1 MREIKFRGK
10 EKIGGVWLFGSYI
23 YTNDDKNNPFRTNP
37 PKEKHQ
43 IMFYESSDWN
53 MGGWNYAEVRKET
66 IGQYTGLKDKN
77 GKEIYEGDVVEWV
90 FFYERLGANMGVK
103 ECDTIVKGII
113 RWRQGGFVLEV
124 IENDFENAGY
134 YSISALY
141 TDTESDVEIIG
152 NIYDTPE
159 LIKEEEK

>member
-1 MREIKFRGK
+1 MAYRLFSYLEGWSYDIWRFLN
-10 EKIGGVWLFGSYI
+10 EGVV
-23 YTNDDKNNPFRTNP
+23 KP
-37 PKEKHQ
+37 
-43 IMFYESSDWN
+43 
-53 MGGWNYAEVRKET
+53 ET
-66 IGQYTGLKDKN
+66 VGQYPGLKDKN
-77 GKEIYEGDVVEWV
+77 GKEIYEGDIVEWV

-103 ECDTIVKGII
+103 ECDAIVKGII

-141 TDTESDVEIIG
+141 TDTESDVEIIS
-152 NIYDTPE
+152 NIHDNPE

>member
-1 MREIKFRGK
+1 MREIKFRGIDCSGQFVYGDLIHKRHTK
-10 EKIGGVWLFGSYI
+10 ESVLIQDYTGLGSDVDI
-23 YTNDDKNNPFRTNP
+23 
-37 PKEKHQ
+37 
-43 IMFYESSDWN
+43 I
-53 MGGWNYAEVRKET
+53 T

-77 GKEIYEGDVVEWV
+77 SKEIYEGDIVEWV
-90 FFYERLGANMGVK
+90 FFYEKLGADMGVK

>member
-10 EKIGGVWLFGSYI
+10 RIDGKGMVYGDLLTGMGYKRGQYFILPHLTYYPADCDSYDG
-23 YTNDDKNNPFRTNP
+23 YNVDP
-37 PKEKHQ
+37 
-43 IMFYESSDWN
+43 
-53 MGGWNYAEVRKET
+53 ET

-77 GKEIYEGDVVEWV
+77 DKEIYEGDIVEWV
-90 FFYERLGANMGVK
+90 FFYEKLGANMGVK

-113 RWRQGGFVLEV
+113 RWRQGGFILEV
-124 IENDFENAGY
+124 TENDFENAGY

-152 NIYDTPE
+152 NIYVDPE
-159 LIKEEEK
+159 LIKEEQK

>member
-1 MREIKFRGK
+1 MRKIKFRAKQINDNTWISGYGVI
-10 EKIGGVWLFGSYI
+10 IGDGFCAI
-23 YTNDDKNNPFRTNP
+23 PYTVRGNT
-37 PKEKHQ
+37 
-43 IMFYESSDWN
+43 YDW
-53 MGGWNYAEVRKET
+53 KLTT
-66 IGQYTGLKDKN
+66 ITCDINTLGQYTGLKDKN
-77 GKEIYEGDVVEWV
+77 GKEIYEGDIVEWV

-113 RWRQGGFVLEV
+113 RWRQGGFILEV

-134 YSISALY
+134 YSISALH

>member
-1 MREIKFRGK
+1 MREIKFRGIDCSGQFVYGDLIHKRHTK
-10 EKIGGVWLFGSYI
+10 ESVLIQDYTGLGSDVDI
-23 YTNDDKNNPFRTNP
+23 
-37 PKEKHQ
+37 
-43 IMFYESSDWN
+43 I
-53 MGGWNYAEVRKET
+53 T

-77 GKEIYEGDVVEWV
+77 SKEIYEGDIVEWV
-90 FFYERLGANMGVK
+90 FFYEKLGADMGVK

-113 RWRQGGFVLEV
+113 RWRQGGFILEV

-152 NIYDTPE
+152 NIHSNNG
-159 LIKEEEK
+159 LL

>member
-10 EKIGGVWLFGSYI
+10 GVITNNWFIGSLITIKDGAII
-23 YTNDDKNNPFRTNP
+23 YSDNFL
-37 PKEKHQ
+37 
-43 IMFYESSDWN
+43 YE
-53 MGGWNYAEVRKET
+53 GAVKPET

-77 GKEIYEGDVVEWV
+77 GKEIYEGDIVEWV
-90 FFYERLGANMGVK
+90 FFYERLGADMGVK

-152 NIYDTPE
+152 NIHDNPE

>member
-1 MREIKFRGK
+1 MQEIEDYFGDRISAIHIIENEKKGVVAPTISQVLKWLK
-10 EKIGGVWLFGSYI
+10 E
-23 YTNDDKNNPFRTNP
+23 
-37 PKEKHQ
+37 E
-43 IMFYESSDWN
+43 
-53 MGGWNYAEVRKET
+53 
-66 IGQYTGLKDKN
+66 
-77 GKEIYEGDVVEWV
+77 
-90 FFYERLGANMGVK
+90 GVK

-113 RWRQGGFVLEV
+113 RWRQGGFILEV

>member
-10 EKIGGVWLFGSYI
+10 GYRTDCWFIGSLVTWKEGAAI
-23 YTNDDKNNPFRTNP
+23 YGDFITERRVKP
-37 PKEKHQ
+37 
-43 IMFYESSDWN
+43 
-53 MGGWNYAEVRKET
+53 ET

-77 GKEIYEGDVVEWV
+77 GKEIYEGDIVEWV
-90 FFYERLGANMGVK
+90 FFYEGLGANMGVK
-103 ECDTIVKGII
+103 EYDTIVKGII
-113 RWRQGGFVLEV
+113 RWRQGGFILEV

-152 NIYDTPE
+152 NIH
-159 LIKEEEK
+159 

>member
-10 EKIGGVWLFGSYI
+10 TVNGNEWIYGMTISNGTIKRKANKVFMEVEENRWKGLQDGSL
-23 YTNDDKNNPFRTNP
+23 
-37 PKEKHQ
+37 
-43 IMFYESSDWN
+43 
-53 MGGWNYAEVRKET
+53 
-66 IGQYTGLKDKN
+66 GQYTGLKDKN
-77 GKEIYEGDVVEWV
+77 GKEIYEGDIVEWV

-113 RWRQGGFVLEV
+113 RWKQGGFILEV

-141 TDTESDVEIIG
+141 TDTESDVEVIG
-152 NIYDTPE
+152 NIYDTPK

>member
-10 EKIGGVWLFGSYI
+10 GVIANNWFIGSLITIKDRAII
-23 YTNDDKNNPFRTNP
+23 YSVSFL
-37 PKEKHQ
+37 
-43 IMFYESSDWN
+43 YE
-53 MGGWNYAEVRKET
+53 GAVKPET

-77 GKEIYEGDVVEWV
+77 GKEIYDGDIVEWV

-103 ECDTIVKGII
+103 EDDTIVKGII

>member
-10 EKIGGVWLFGSYI
+10 GVITNNWVAGSLLITEDGGVI
-23 YTNDDKNNPFRTNP
+23 YGN
-37 PKEKHQ
+37 
-43 IMFYESSDWN
+43 
-53 MGGWNYAEVRKET
+53 AVRDVKKAT

-77 GKEIYEGDVVEWV
+77 GKEIYEGDIVEWV
-90 FFYERLGANMGVK
+90 FFYERLGAYMGVK
-103 ECDTIVKGII
+103 ECDTIVTGII

-134 YSISALY
+134 YSISALH

-152 NIYDTPE
+152 NIHDNPE

>member
-10 EKIGGVWLFGSYI
+10 TVNGNEWIYGMTISKGTIKRKANKFFMEVEENRWKGLQDGSL
-23 YTNDDKNNPFRTNP
+23 
-37 PKEKHQ
+37 
-43 IMFYESSDWN
+43 
-53 MGGWNYAEVRKET
+53 
-66 IGQYTGLKDKN
+66 GQYTGLRDQN
-77 GKEIYEGDVVEWV
+77 GKEIYEGDIVEWV
-90 FFYERLGANMGVK
+90 FFYERLGANMGVI
-103 ECDTIVKGII
+103 EDDTIVKGII

>member
-10 EKIGGVWLFGSYI
+10 GGITDSWLIGSLVTWKDGAMIYGGFLNEGV
-23 YTNDDKNNPFRTNP
+23 
-37 PKEKHQ
+37 
-43 IMFYESSDWN
+43 
-53 MGGWNYAEVRKET
+53 VRLET
-66 IGQYTGLKDKN
+66 VGQYTGLKDKN
-77 GKEIYEGDVVEWV
+77 GKEIYEGDIVEWV

-141 TDTESDVEIIG
+141 TDTEADVEIIG
-152 NIYDTPE
+152 NIHSNPE
-159 LIKEEEK
+159 LIKNE

>member
-1 MREIKFRGK
+1 MRKIKFRGK
-10 EKIGGVWLFGSYI
+10 DLLKGEWRYGYLHLPDGGNNLMIQVNNYDSFGVI
-23 YTNDDKNNPFRTNP
+23 P
-37 PKEKHQ
+37 
-43 IMFYESSDWN
+43 
-53 MGGWNYAEVRKET
+53 AT

-77 GKEIYEGDVVEWV
+77 CREIYEGDIVEWV

-141 TDTESDVEIIG
+141 TDTESDVEIIS
-152 NIYDTPE
+152 NIHDNPE

>member
-10 EKIGGVWLFGSYI
+10 GGITDSWLIGSLVTWKDGAMIYGGFLNEGVV
-23 YTNDDKNNPFRTNP
+23 RT
-37 PKEKHQ
+37 
-43 IMFYESSDWN
+43 
-53 MGGWNYAEVRKET
+53 ET
-66 IGQYTGLKDKN
+66 VGQYTGLKDKN
-77 GKEIYEGDVVEWV
+77 GKEIYEGDIVEWV

-113 RWRQGGFVLEV
+113 RWKQGGFILEV

-152 NIYDTPE
+152 NIHDNPE
-159 LIKEEEK
+159 LIKEEQK

>member
-1 MREIKFRGK
+1 MREIKFRGIDCTGQFVYGDLIHK
-10 EKIGGVWLFGSYI
+10 RHTNESVLIQDYTGLGSDVDI
-23 YTNDDKNNPFRTNP
+23 T
-37 PKEKHQ
+37 
-43 IMFYESSDWN
+43 
-53 MGGWNYAEVRKET
+53 T

-77 GKEIYEGDVVEWV
+77 GKEIYEGDIVEWV

-124 IENDFENAGY
+124 IENDFEDAGY

-152 NIYDTPE
+152 NIHDNPE

>member
-1 MREIKFRGK
+1 MREIKFRGRNYDG
-10 EKIGGVWLFGSYI
+10 IWMYGYLMPS
-23 YTNDDKNNPFRTNP
+23 
-37 PKEKHQ
+37 PKPQIHLGNKHCVCACPQ
-43 IMFYESSDWN
+43 KMSKVDVVLYEVEES
-53 MGGWNYAEVRKET
+53 T

-77 GKEIYEGDVVEWV
+77 GKEIYEGDIVEWV

-152 NIYDTPE
+152 NIHSNNG
-159 LIKEEEK
+159 LL

>member
-1 MREIKFRGK
+1 MREIKFRGIDCSGQFVYGDLIHKRHTK
-10 EKIGGVWLFGSYI
+10 ESVLIQDYTGLGSDVDI
-23 YTNDDKNNPFRTNP
+23 
-37 PKEKHQ
+37 
-43 IMFYESSDWN
+43 I
-53 MGGWNYAEVRKET
+53 T

-77 GKEIYEGDVVEWV
+77 SKEIYEGDIVEWV
-90 FFYERLGANMGVK
+90 FFYEKLGADMGVK

-113 RWRQGGFVLEV
+113 RWRQGGFILEV

-152 NIYDTPE
+152 NIHDNPE

>member
-10 EKIGGVWLFGSYI
+10 GYRTDCWFIGSLVTWKEGAAI
-23 YTNDDKNNPFRTNP
+23 YGDFITERRVKP
-37 PKEKHQ
+37 
-43 IMFYESSDWN
+43 
-53 MGGWNYAEVRKET
+53 ET

-77 GKEIYEGDVVEWV
+77 GKEIYEGDIVKWV
-90 FFYERLGANMGVK
+90 FFYEELGANMGVR

-152 NIYDTPE
+152 NIY
-159 LIKEEEK
+159 